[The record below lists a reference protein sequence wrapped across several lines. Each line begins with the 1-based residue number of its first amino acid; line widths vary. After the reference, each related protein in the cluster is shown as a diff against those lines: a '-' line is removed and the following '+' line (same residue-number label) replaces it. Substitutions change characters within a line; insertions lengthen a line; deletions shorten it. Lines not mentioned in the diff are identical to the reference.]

1 MSTSARRGACAVAV
15 AATAILGLTAC
26 SGSTGSGEA
35 ATGPAAGAPSTGA
48 STTSNIRGVVTKQV
62 GQPFVFYNRGH
73 KLARITVTDV
83 DTQATCQGSE
93 TGAQPKN
100 GHWLGVSVRI
110 ATAKDVNQTVLYN
123 VFNPNDLKIVT
134 PGGATTST
142 VRTAALA
149 TCDNATTSLP
159 TTYRPGMS
167 YTGFVLLD
175 SPSEHGR
182 LIYQPAG
189 RNNGAAYD
197 F

>member
-1 MSTSARRGACAVAV
+1 MSTSMRRGACVIAV

-35 ATGPAAGAPSTGA
+35 ATGPAAGAPSTG
-48 STTSNIRGVVTKQV
+48 TQSNIRGVVTRQV

-83 DTQATCQGSE
+83 DAQATCQGSE

-100 GHWLGVSVRI
+100 GHWLGVRVRI
-110 ATAKDVNQTVLYN
+110 ATAKDVNETVLYD
-123 VFNPNDLKIVT
+123 VFNPNDLKIVS

-182 LIYQPAG
+182 LIYEPAG
-189 RNNGAAYD
+189 RNNGAAYE